1 MKWGCKLVGVNTP
14 GVIPL
19 NCGGE
24 AIVAYNNA
32 LSTYKET
39 RIKTASQGQLIIMLY
54 GEAVRQLDLALD
66 LLELSGSGKKDPGRI
81 EKISKAVVKT
91 QEIIAELMVSLDF
104 EQGGDIAKNLFSL
117 YTWFNHE
124 LMEANINQDIKRISG
139 VRILIEELRGAWQR
153 IVVTNAAE
161 TANREVVGLNIA
173 G

>member
-1 MKWGCKLVGVNTP
+1 
-14 GVIPL
+14 
-19 NCGGE
+19 
-24 AIVAYNNA
+24 VAYNNA

>member
-1 MKWGCKLVGVNTP
+1 
-14 GVIPL
+14 
-19 NCGGE
+19 
-24 AIVAYNNA
+24 VAYNNA

-66 LLELSGSGKKDPGRI
+66 LLEVSGSGKKDPGRI

-91 QEIIAELMVSLDF
+91 QEIVAELMVSLDF
-104 EQGGDIAKNLFSL
+104 EQGGDIAKNLFAL
-117 YTWFNHE
+117 YTWFNRE
-124 LMEANINQDIKRISG
+124 LMEANINQDKQRISS
-139 VRILIEELRGAWQR
+139 VRYLIDELRGAWQR